1 MTQIEKAEIV
11 LKARPVS
18 LLIKILALKDAD
30 AATRS
35 KTLNKYKAFTYKNY
49 DGGFRTSVVYLHEG
63 VYYCNLHMP
72 AANAGKEN
80 K

>member
-1 MTQIEKAEIV
+1 VTQIEKAAIV

-18 LLIKILALKDAD
+18 LLIKILALKNAD
-30 AATRS
+30 AATRT
-35 KTLNKYKAFTYKNY
+35 KALNKYKAFNYKNY

-63 VYYCNLHMP
+63 IYYCNLHMP
-72 AANAGKEN
+72 AANKGKEN

>member
-1 MTQIEKAEIV
+1 MTQIEKAAIV

-18 LLIKILALKDAD
+18 LLIKILALKNAD
-30 AATRS
+30 AATRT
-35 KTLNKYKAFTYKNY
+35 KALNKYKAFNYKNY

-72 AANAGKEN
+72 AANRGKE
-80 K
+80 KK